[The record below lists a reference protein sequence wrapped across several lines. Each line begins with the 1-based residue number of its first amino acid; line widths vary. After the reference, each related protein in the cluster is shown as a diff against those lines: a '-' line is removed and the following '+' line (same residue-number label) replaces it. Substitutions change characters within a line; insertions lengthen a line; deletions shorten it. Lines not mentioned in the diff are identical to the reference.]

1 MGRIDWN
8 TRRWTGFGETTA
20 RLDGRWLGA
29 LRVSLWLGV
38 VLAFLAVYTLDLGLS
53 YALISRPCDGPDCHY
68 QALGL
73 AEAQALAELGLSPQV
88 YALYMLGITVLGVA
102 VFCGL
107 ALVMLWRLYPRGWGF
122 LFSAMLII
130 IPTTTITSFDVVA
143 AAFPA
148 WSAPVNLLFI
158 LGLTAT
164 ITFFL
169 VFPNGRLAPRGVLVL
184 PFLMIAANLASR
196 FIESLSPHMW
206 FAYMPL
212 FFAILVVVV
221 YRYRRL
227 FNRLERQQTRW
238 VVFGCALF
246 LAGVPI
252 WAYTF
257 DLAQPAPGQERLL
270 LMMGGWT
277 LINLLMLAL
286 PATIFT
292 AILRY
297 RLWDIDLILRKTLVY
312 SLLTALLVG
321 IYYGVVVLLQTL
333 FAANAG
339 QNTPLANVISTLI
352 IAALF
357 QPVRDRLQRAVNRLF
372 FGDRDDPYVVLS
384 KLGQQLQETAAP
396 DQTLTAITATLC
408 QALKLPYAAIDL
420 QGADGERI
428 IAASSGD
435 LQAGAREWPLRFQG
449 LPAGWLVV
457 ALRAPGEEFTKQE
470 ERLLADVASHA
481 GAAAHAAQL
490 TSILQHSR
498 EKLVLAR
505 EEERRR
511 IRRDLHDG
519 LGPTLASQTFALDS
533 AIDLLDND
541 PLAAAELLR
550 KIKAQN
556 QTLVADIRRL
566 VYELRPP
573 TLDELG
579 LAQAIEA
586 LIQQLNGHSTL
597 QVCFTSEPNMLES
610 LPAAVEVAVYRLVQE
625 GVNNVMRHAQAS
637 TCKVACSRAGDW
649 LTLTIQ
655 DDGRGIASNTR
666 GGVGMLSMRERVEEL
681 GGRLS
686 IMPVAPSGT
695 LVTAAL
701 PTGFHLSPTRR
712 SNE

>member
-1 MGRIDWN
+1 MERQAGLNVLI
-8 TRRWTGFGETTA
+8 A
-20 RLDGRWLGA
+20 RLESKWLRG
-29 LRVSLWLGV
+29 LQVGLWLVV
-38 VLAFLAVYTLDLGLS
+38 VLAFLAVYALDLGLS
-53 YALISRPCDGPDCHY
+53 YALISRPCVGQYCHY
-68 QALGL
+68 QAVGF
-73 AEAQALAELGLSPQV
+73 AEAQALAELGLSPQA
-88 YALYMLGITVLGVA
+88 YAFFMLGITVVGVT
-102 VFCGL
+102 VFCML
-107 ALVMLWRLYPRGWGF
+107 ALVMAWRLYPQEKGL
-122 LFSAMLII
+122 LFSVMLVI

-148 WSAPVNLLFI
+148 WAAPVNLLFI
-158 LGLTAT
+158 LGLAAT
-164 ITFFL
+164 VTFFL
-169 VFPNGRLAPRGVLVL
+169 VFPNGRLEPRGALVL
-184 PFLMIAANLASR
+184 PFLLVAANLADR
-196 FIESLSPHMW
+196 LIESLSPYMW
-206 FAYMPL
+206 FAYIPL

-227 FNRLERQQTRW
+227 FDRLERQQTRW
-238 VVFGCALF
+238 VVLGCALF

-277 LINLLMLAL
+277 LVNLLMLAL
-286 PATIFT
+286 PASIFA

-297 RLWDIDLILRKTLVY
+297 RLWDIDLIIRKTLVY
-312 SLLTALLVG
+312 SLLTAFLVG
-321 IYYGVVVLLQTL
+321 IYYGSVVLLQNL

-420 QGADGERI
+420 QGADGERTTT
-428 IAASSGD
+428 ASSGSW
-435 LQAGAREWPLRFQG
+435 APGACEWPLRFQG
-449 LPAGWLVV
+449 LPVGWLSV
-457 ALRAPGEEFTKQE
+457 APRSPGEGFTMQE
-470 ERLLADVASHA
+470 ERLLTDVASHA

-490 TSILQHSR
+490 TSVLQHSR

-519 LGPTLASQTFALDS
+519 LGPTIASQTFALDT
-533 AIDLLDND
+533 AIDLLEND
-541 PLAAAELLR
+541 PPAAAELLR
-550 KIKAQN
+550 KIKLQN
-556 QTLVADIRRL
+556 QSLVADIRRL

-579 LAQAIEA
+579 LTEAIGVF
-586 LIQQLNGHSTL
+586 LQQLNGHSSTC
-597 QVCFTSEPNMLES
+597 VSFTTEPAALES

-625 GVNNVMRHAQAS
+625 GVNNVLRHARAA
-637 TCKVACSRAGDW
+637 TCWIDCRRDGDW
-649 LTLTIQ
+649 LTLSIR
-655 DDGRGIASNTR
+655 DDGHGIPAETR
-666 GGVGMLSMRERVEEL
+666 SGVGMLSMHERVEEL
-681 GGRLS
+681 GGKLT
-686 IMPVAPSGT
+686 IIPVAPSGT
-695 LVTAAL
+695 LVTAVL
-701 PTGFHLSPTRR
+701 PTGF
-712 SNE
+712 